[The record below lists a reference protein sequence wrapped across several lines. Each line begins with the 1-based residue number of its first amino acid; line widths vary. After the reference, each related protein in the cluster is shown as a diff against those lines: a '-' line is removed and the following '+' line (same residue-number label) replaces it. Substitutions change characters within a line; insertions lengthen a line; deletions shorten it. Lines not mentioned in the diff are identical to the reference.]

1 MNKMENQ
8 INKFSDN
15 LSKFNFSE
23 IKVEIDKIKESCIAF
38 ENDIDALNKVV
49 KELDKD
55 LRKNVQGLSVKI
67 KNFINKRVKEIERVK
82 NMYAFDKSYVNN
94 GFIAGVD
101 EVGRGPLAG
110 PIVAASVILDL
121 NYKEDK
127 ELLLGIKDSKKL
139 SPKQRE
145 ELSEIIKAKAA
156 FYSISQLEN
165 TMIDSK
171 GIAWCNNE
179 IFRIAIASLRMQPNL
194 VLSDGYPIKNIN
206 IENNFVIKGDEKS
219 ASIACASII
228 AKVYRD
234 NLMKDYSKIYP
245 NYGFHENMGYGTK
258 EHIEAI
264 KKYGP
269 CEIHRRCFLNNILL

>member
-1 MNKMENQ
+1 MENE
-8 INKFSDN
+8 IYMFSDN
-15 LSKFNFSE
+15 LSKFSFTE
-23 IKVEIDKIKESCIAF
+23 IKHEIDKIKESCIAF
-38 ENDIDALNKVV
+38 EANFDELYKVV
-49 KELDKD
+49 NELDKD
-55 LRKNVQGLSVKI
+55 LRKNVQGLSLKM
-67 KNFINKRVKEIERVK
+67 KNFINQRAKEIERVK

-110 PIVAASVILDL
+110 PIVAASVIIDL

-127 ELLLGIKDSKKL
+127 ELILGIKDSKKL
-139 SPKQRE
+139 TSKQRE

-179 IFRIAIASLRMQPNL
+179 IFRMAIASLKKQPNL

-206 IENNFVIKGDEKS
+206 IKNSFVIKGDEKS

-234 NLMKDYSKIYP
+234 NLMKDYSKVYP
-245 NYGFHENMGYGTK
+245 NYDFHENMGYGTK
-258 EHIEAI
+258 DHIEAL

-269 CEIHRRCFLNNILL
+269 CEIHRRCFLNNILP